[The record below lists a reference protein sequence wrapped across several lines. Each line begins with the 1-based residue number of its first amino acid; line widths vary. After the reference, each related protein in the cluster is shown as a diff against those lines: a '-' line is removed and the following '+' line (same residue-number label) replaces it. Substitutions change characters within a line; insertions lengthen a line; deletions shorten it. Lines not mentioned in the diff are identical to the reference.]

1 MENNYQLTEAGYAQL
16 QAELE
21 ELKGPKRTANLEAIK
36 EARSQ
41 GDLSENAD
49 YDAAR
54 DEQARIESRIK
65 EIENILKHSEII
77 KENNKTRSISIGKTV
92 VINLIKDGKVILKEK
107 EYIIVGNLEANP
119 FEGKISNESPL
130 GRALI
135 GKKKGKSVVFKAES
149 GQEMTAEIVDFK

>member
-1 MENNYQLTEAGYAQL
+1 MENNYQLTEAGFAQL

-21 ELKGPKRTANLEAIK
+21 ELKGDIRTANLEALK

-77 KENNKTRSISIGKTV
+77 KENTRTKTISIGKKV
-92 VINLIKDGKVILKEK
+92 VLNLIKGNKTILKEK

-130 GRALI
+130 GRAII
-135 GKKKGKSVVFKAES
+135 GKKKGNSVEYKAES
-149 GQEMTAEIVDFK
+149 GQEMTAEIVDIK

>member
-1 MENNYQLTEAGYAQL
+1 MENNYQLTEAGYEQL
-16 QAELE
+16 KQELE
-21 ELKGPKRTANLEAIK
+21 ELKGVKRIKNLEALK

-54 DEQARIESRIK
+54 EEQARIESRIK

-77 KENNKTRSISIGKTV
+77 KENSRSKVISIGKTV
-92 VINLIKDGKVILKEK
+92 IVNIIKDGKKIMENK
-107 EYIIVGNLEANP
+107 EYTIVGNLEANP
-119 FEGKISNESPL
+119 FLGKISNESPL

-135 GKKKGKSVVFKAES
+135 GKKKGKIVTYKTES
-149 GQEMTAEIVDFK
+149 RQEITVEIVNFK